1 MTSEGKLELIWRK
14 PAHGQP
20 METLARA
27 RLVAGGGMEG
37 NADQGGRRQITLIER
52 EVWED
57 RTREL
62 AGPVDPIA
70 RRANLLVSGVS
81 LVETKGRVLRVGSCR
96 LRIQGETKP
105 CGLMDEAHPGLR
117 DALGPGWGGGA
128 YAEVLEGGDLEPGV
142 RVVWEEEG

>member
-1 MTSEGKLELIWRK
+1 MTSDGKLELIWRK

-20 METLARA
+20 MERLERT
-27 RLVAGGGMEG
+27 RLVAGEGMEG
-37 NADQGGRRQITLIER
+37 NADRNGRRQITLIER

-62 AGPVDPIA
+62 TGPVDPSA

-81 LVETKGRVLRVGSCR
+81 LAGTKDRVLRIGACR
-96 LRIQGETKP
+96 LRIQGETRP

-117 DALGPGWGGGA
+117 DALAPDWGGGA
-128 YAEVLEGGDLEPGV
+128 YAEVLEGGDLAPGA